1 MSANTAN
8 VQPPPGGGGGKSEGG
23 PGRSYSEKLK
33 TNVNY
38 NQRLKRNVLEISL
51 ERTEKDANLNVGE
64 ECMERVMTSIGIDIN
79 QPVGFQTKYRGNFI
93 IMSVWFQPDV
103 NLDRFCKD
111 ETIKVT

>member
-79 QPVGFQTKYRGNFI
+79 QPNTGAT
-93 IMSVWFQPDV
+93 SSS
-103 NLDRFCKD
+103 
-111 ETIKVT
+111 